1 MAVVVGEEAA
11 RRGRDTDSSAW
22 RRRQRQSLVLGQT
35 VWARDGTLGKG
46 PQRFYRE
53 FAVPHGWRDGPTRA
67 CGFVIFKV
75 FRCLPQVLGVR
86 PCAHACIGADA
97 RRLGQIQGAFLACHC
112 HGGALVSCRLPFWR
126 CGSDD
131 VLVGVLTCSAC
142 GRLGAACSW
151 LGSTDDQWGGAEGGV
166 RPAVAMQRLIQESS
180 VLRWPP
186 NRSNAPIVS
195 GKAQCNARERL
206 PTGIGALSRSG
217 REKPVPTQRMVRTRS
232 VKSSRWSRDQVALLG
247 GFGGFDIRWIRY
259 AAGPLR
265 LSSLVPQADGERGVW
280 SLTDPSHGSQDFTQ
294 ARHEQE
300 PSRREGNP
308 LCCVVPSGTRV
319 RGLGSSGIS

>member
-1 MAVVVGEEAA
+1 MDSPWLWSWARKRPGEAET
-11 RRGRDTDSSAW
+11 RTVQLGDGDSDRVSFLDKQSGRAT
-22 RRRQRQSLVLGQT
+22 GP
-35 VWARDGTLGKG
+35 WARDRRGFIENSLSPMVGVMVRLGRADSSSS
-46 PQRFYRE
+46 RF
-53 FAVPHGWRDGPTRA
+53 FAA
-67 CGFVIFKV
+67 CH
-75 FRCLPQVLGVR
+75 RCSGSGHVR
-86 PCAHACIGADA
+86 MLAIGADA

-186 NRSNAPIVS
+186 IRSNDPIVS

-217 REKPVPTQRMVRTRS
+217 REKPVPHS
-232 VKSSRWSRDQVALLG
+232 EWCEHA
-247 GFGGFDIRWIRY
+247 
-259 AAGPLR
+259 P
-265 LSSLVPQADGERGVW
+265 
-280 SLTDPSHGSQDFTQ
+280 
-294 ARHEQE
+294 
-300 PSRREGNP
+300 
-308 LCCVVPSGTRV
+308 
-319 RGLGSSGIS
+319 